1 MARILAIDFG
11 EKRTGIAVTDPL
23 QIIASGLTTVSTTE
37 LLEYLRDYVS
47 KEEVELIVIGQPR
60 RMNNEFSEVEQKI
73 QHFINILNKELPQ
86 IAVTRV
92 DERFTSKIAF
102 QSMLDG
108 GVKKKDRRK
117 KELLDKVSAT
127 VILQSYLY
135 NRSEERRVGKECR
148 SW

>member
-23 QIIASGLTTVSTTE
+23 QIIASGLTSVSTTE

-135 NRSEERRVGKECR
+135 NR
-148 SW
+148 

>member
-1 MARILAIDFG
+1 MARILAIDYG

-23 QIIASGLTTVSTTE
+23 QIIASGLTTVRTPD
-37 LLEYLRDYVS
+37 LLKYLKDYVS
-47 KEEVELIVIGQPR
+47 KEQVERIVVGQPR
-60 RMNNEFSEVEQKI
+60 RLNNEPSEVEHKI
-73 QHFINILNKELPQ
+73 QQFIIALNKELPE
-86 IAVTRV
+86 ISVVRI

-102 QSMLDG
+102 QSMLDA

-135 NRSEERRVGKECR
+135 NR
-148 SW
+148 

>member
-135 NRSEERRVGKECR
+135 NR
-148 SW
+148 

>member
-1 MARILAIDFG
+1 MARILGIDFG

-37 LLEYLRDYVS
+37 LLAYLKDYTGS
-47 KEEVELIVIGQPR
+47 EKVELIVVGQPR

-73 QHFINILNKELPQ
+73 QDFLNALELELPQ
-86 IAVTRV
+86 IPVVRV

-102 QSMLDG
+102 QSMLDA

-117 KELLDKVSAT
+117 KELLDQVSAT

-135 NRSEERRVGKECR
+135 NR
-148 SW
+148 

>member
-1 MARILAIDFG
+1 MARILGIDFG

-37 LLEYLRDYVS
+37 LLAYLKDYVGS
-47 KEEVELIVIGQPR
+47 EKVELIVVGQPR

-73 QHFINILNKELPQ
+73 QDFLNALELEIPQ
-86 IAVTRV
+86 IPVVRV

-102 QSMLDG
+102 QSMLDA

-117 KELLDKVSAT
+117 KELLDQVSAT

-135 NRSEERRVGKECR
+135 NR
-148 SW
+148 